1 MNRQGE
7 ASFAALVVHELRS
20 PLAAMVGAAR
30 MLRAR
35 WPELDDA
42 QRESLLALL
51 ADESG
56 RVERLLADLQ
66 DASRVAAGGFAYEFA
81 DVDPVRLVEDAA
93 AAARLA
99 AGGVSVRVRLG
110 GPLTPVRGDAGRLR
124 QALDNL
130 IGNAVRVSP
139 PGAEVEVGAESRDG
153 ALRLSVRDS
162 GPGVAVADRERI
174 FEAFEQ
180 AGNRPGAG
188 LGLHVARTIAEAHGG
203 AVELD
208 STPGGG
214 ATFALVLPAA
224 G

>member
-1 MNRQGE
+1 MSGE
-7 ASFAALVVHELRS
+7 REAGFAALVVHELRS
-20 PLAAMVGAAR
+20 PLAAMIGAAR

-42 QRESLLALL
+42 GRESLLALL

-56 RVERLLADLQ
+56 RVERLLGELQ

-81 DVDPVRLVEDAA
+81 EVDPGRLVEEAV
-93 AAARLA
+93 AAARVA
-99 AGGVSVRVRLG
+99 AGGVSVLARLDR
-110 GPLTPVRGDAGRLR
+110 PPALVRGDAGRLR

-130 IGNAVRVSP
+130 IGNAVKVSP
-139 PGAEVEVGAESRDG
+139 PGAEVEVVAESRDG
-153 ALRLSVRDS
+153 ALRISVRDS
-162 GPGVAVADRERI
+162 GLGVAAADRERI

-188 LGLHVARTIAEAHGG
+188 LGLHVARAIAEAHGG

-208 STPGGG
+208 SASGGG
-214 ATFALVLPAA
+214 ATFALVLPV
-224 G
+224 

>member
-1 MNRQGE
+1 MSAEGE
-7 ASFAALVVHELRS
+7 ARFAALVVHELRS

-56 RVERLLADLQ
+56 RVERLLGDLQ
-66 DASRVAAGGFAYEFA
+66 DASRVVAGGFAYEFA
-81 DVDPVRLVEDAA
+81 EVDVGDLVEAA
-93 AAARLA
+93 VAAARA
-99 AGGVSVRVRLG
+99 TGSDVSARLERSL
-110 GPLTPVRGDAGRLR
+110 PLVRGDADRLR

-139 PGAEVEVGAESRDG
+139 PGAEVQVGAERSDG
-153 ALRLSVRDS
+153 AVRITVTDG
-162 GPGVAVADRERI
+162 GPGVAAADRERI

-203 AVELD
+203 TVELD
-208 STPGGG
+208 SPPGEG
-214 ATFALVLPAA
+214 ATFALVLPA
-224 G
+224 

>member
-1 MNRQGE
+1 MNRQEE
-7 ASFAALVVHELRS
+7 AGFAALVVHELRS

-42 QRESLLALL
+42 KRDALLALL

-56 RVERLLADLQ
+56 RVERLLGDLQ

-81 DVDPVRLVEDAA
+81 EVDPVRLVEDAV
-93 AAARLA
+93 AAARVA
-99 AGGVSVRVRLG
+99 AGGASVRARLDE
-110 GPLTPVRGDAGRLR
+110 PLPLVRGDADRLR

-130 IGNAVRVSP
+130 IGNAVKASP
-139 PGAEVEVGAESRDG
+139 PGGEVEVGVENRDG
-153 ALRLSVRDS
+153 TVRISVMDS
-162 GPGVAVADRERI
+162 GPGVAAADRDRI

-214 ATFALVLPAA
+214 ATFALVLPI
-224 G
+224 

>member
-1 MNRQGE
+1 MSAEGE
-7 ASFAALVVHELRS
+7 ATFAALVVHELRS

-30 MLRAR
+30 MLRER

-56 RVERLLADLQ
+56 RVERLLGELQ

-81 DVDPVRLVEDAA
+81 EVDVGDLVEEAV
-93 AAARLA
+93 AAARA
-99 AGGVSVRVRLG
+99 TGSDVSARLG
-110 GPLTPVRGDAGRLR
+110 GPLPLVRGDADRLR
-124 QALDNL
+124 QALDKL

-153 ALRLSVRDS
+153 AVRISIRDS
-162 GPGVAVADRERI
+162 GPGVAAADRERI

-203 AVELD
+203 SVQLD

-214 ATFALVLPAA
+214 ATFALVLPV
-224 G
+224 

>member
-1 MNRQGE
+1 MSGEGE
-7 ASFAALVVHELRS
+7 ARFAALVVHELRS

-42 QRESLLALL
+42 RRDALLALL

-56 RVERLLADLQ
+56 RVERLLAELQ

-81 DVDPVRLVEDAA
+81 EMDVGHLVEEAV
-93 AAARLA
+93 AAARV
-99 AGGVSVRVRLG
+99 AGSGVTARLE
-110 GPLTPVRGDAGRLR
+110 GPLPLVRGDADRLR

-153 ALRLSVRDS
+153 AVRISVRDS
-162 GPGVAVADRERI
+162 GPGVAAADRERI

-203 AVELD
+203 AVELE
-208 STPGGG
+208 STLGEG
-214 ATFALVLPAA
+214 ATFALVLPV
-224 G
+224 

>member
-1 MNRQGE
+1 MRAEGE
-7 ASFAALVVHELRS
+7 ARFAALVVHELRS

-35 WPELDDA
+35 WPDLDDS

-56 RVERLLADLQ
+56 RVERLLGELQ
-66 DASRVAAGGFAYEFA
+66 DSARVAAGGFAYEFA
-81 DVDPVRLVEDAA
+81 EVDVGGLVEAA
-93 AAARLA
+93 VAAARA
-99 AGGVSVRVRLG
+99 TGSDVSARLK
-110 GPLTPVRGDAGRLR
+110 GPLPVVRGDAARLR

-139 PGAEVEVGAESRDG
+139 TGAEVGVGAASGDG
-153 ALRLSVRDS
+153 AVRITVSDS

-174 FEAFEQ
+174 FEAFQQ

-203 AVELD
+203 TVELD
-208 STPGGG
+208 STPGEG
-214 ATFALVLPAA
+214 ATFALVLPV
-224 G
+224 

>member
-1 MNRQGE
+1 MSAEGE
-7 ASFAALVVHELRS
+7 ARFAALVVHELRS

-30 MLRAR
+30 MLQAR

-42 QRESLLALL
+42 GRDALLALL
-51 ADESG
+51 ADESD
-56 RVERLLADLQ
+56 RVERLLGDLQ
-66 DASRVAAGGFAYEFA
+66 DATRVAAGGFDYEFA
-81 DVDPVRLVEDAA
+81 EVDPVRLVEDAA
-93 AAARLA
+93 TAARLA
-99 AGGVSVRVRLG
+99 AGVSVRVLVG
-110 GPLTPVRGDAGRLR
+110 GPLPPVRGDAGRLR

-153 ALRLSVRDS
+153 ALRISVRDR
-162 GPGVAVADRERI
+162 GPGVGAADRERI

-188 LGLHVARTIAEAHGG
+188 LGLHVAQAIAEAHGG

-214 ATFALVLPAA
+214 ATFALVLPVEL
-224 G
+224 

>member
-1 MNRQGE
+1 MSAEGE
-7 ASFAALVVHELRS
+7 AGFAALVVHELRS

-35 WPELDDA
+35 WPDLDDA
-42 QRESLLALL
+42 QREALLALL

-56 RVERLLADLQ
+56 RVDRLLGELQ

-81 DVDPVRLVEDAA
+81 DVDPGRLVADAV
-93 AAARLA
+93 AAARVA
-99 AGGVSVRVRLG
+99 AVGVSVRARLD
-110 GPLTPVRGDAGRLR
+110 GPPALVRGDADRLR

-130 IGNAVRVSP
+130 IGNAVKVSP
-139 PGAEVEVGAESRDG
+139 PGAEVEVVAESRDG
-153 ALRLSVRDS
+153 ALRISVRDS
-162 GPGVAVADRERI
+162 GPGVADVDRDRI

-188 LGLHVARTIAEAHGG
+188 LGLHVVRAIAEAHGG
-203 AVELD
+203 SVELE
-208 STPGGG
+208 PAPAGG
-214 ATFALVLPAA
+214 AIFALVLP

>member
-1 MNRQGE
+1 MNSERE
-7 ASFAALVVHELRS
+7 AGFAALVVHELRS

-42 QRESLLALL
+42 QRDALLALL

-56 RVERLLADLQ
+56 RVERLLAELQ

-81 DVDPVRLVEDAA
+81 EMDVGHLVEEAV
-93 AAARLA
+93 AAARV
-99 AGGVSVRVRLG
+99 AGSGVTARLE
-110 GPLTPVRGDAGRLR
+110 GPLPLVRGDADRLR

-153 ALRLSVRDS
+153 AVRISVRDT
-162 GPGVAVADRERI
+162 GPGVAAADRDRI

-180 AGNRPGAG
+180 AGSRPGAG

-203 AVELD
+203 AVELE
-208 STPGGG
+208 STPGEG
-214 ATFALVLPAA
+214 ATFALVLPVQF
-224 G
+224 

>member
-1 MNRQGE
+1 MRAEGE
-7 ASFAALVVHELRS
+7 ARFAALVVHELRS

-35 WPELDDA
+35 WPDLDDA

-56 RVERLLADLQ
+56 RVERLLGELQ
-66 DASRVAAGGFAYEFA
+66 DSARVAAGGFAYEFA
-81 DVDPVRLVEDAA
+81 EVDVGGLVEAA
-93 AAARLA
+93 VAAARATGSDVSARLERPLPAVRCDA
-99 AGGVSVRVRLG
+99 A
-110 GPLTPVRGDAGRLR
+110 RLR

-139 PGAEVEVGAESRDG
+139 PGAEVEVGAASGDG
-153 ALRLSVRDS
+153 AVRITVSDS

-174 FEAFEQ
+174 FEAFQQ

-203 AVELD
+203 TVELD
-208 STPGGG
+208 STPGEG
-214 ATFALVLPAA
+214 ATFALVLPV
-224 G
+224 

>member
-1 MNRQGE
+1 MSGGGE
-7 ASFAALVVHELRS
+7 ARFAALVVHELRS

-56 RVERLLADLQ
+56 RVERLLGDLQ

-81 DVDPVRLVEDAA
+81 EVDVGDLVEEAV
-93 AAARLA
+93 AAARA
-99 AGGVSVRVRLG
+99 TGSDVSARLE
-110 GPLTPVRGDAGRLR
+110 GPLPLVRGDADRLR

-139 PGAEVEVGAESRDG
+139 PGAEVQVGAERHDG
-153 ALRLSVRDS
+153 AVRITVTDG
-162 GPGVAVADRERI
+162 GPGVAAADRERI

-203 AVELD
+203 TVELD
-208 STPGGG
+208 STPGEG
-214 ATFALVLPAA
+214 ATFALVLPV
-224 G
+224 

>member
-1 MNRQGE
+1 MNRPQEE
-7 ASFAALVVHELRS
+7 ARFAALVVHELRS

-42 QRESLLALL
+42 QRDALLALL

-56 RVERLLADLQ
+56 RVERLLAELQ
-66 DASRVAAGGFAYEFA
+66 DSARVAAGGFAYAFA
-81 DVDPVRLVEDAA
+81 EVDVGDLVEAA
-93 AAARLA
+93 VAAARA
-99 AGGVSVRVRLG
+99 TGSDVSARLE
-110 GPLTPVRGDAGRLR
+110 GPLPLVRGDADRLR

-130 IGNAVRVSP
+130 IGNAVRVTP

-153 ALRLSVRDS
+153 AVRISVRDT
-162 GPGVAVADRERI
+162 GPGVAAADRDRI

-180 AGNRPGAG
+180 AGSRPGAG

-203 AVELD
+203 AVELE
-208 STPGGG
+208 STPGEG
-214 ATFALVLPAA
+214 ATFALVLPVQF
-224 G
+224 

>member
-1 MNRQGE
+1 VSAERE
-7 ASFAALVVHELRS
+7 ARFAALVVHELRS

-56 RVERLLADLQ
+56 RVERLLGELQ
-66 DASRVAAGGFAYEFA
+66 DASRVVGGGFAYEFA

-93 AAARLA
+93 ATARLA
-99 AGGVSVRVRLG
+99 AGGASVRVRLG
-110 GPLTPVRGDAGRLR
+110 GPLPLVRGDADRLR

-130 IGNAVRVSP
+130 IGNAVKASAS
-139 PGAEVEVGAESRDG
+139 GDTVEVRAESRDG
-153 ALRLSVRDS
+153 AVRISIRDS
-162 GPGVAVADRERI
+162 GPGVAAADRERI

-214 ATFALVLPAA
+214 ATFALVLPV
-224 G
+224 

>member
-1 MNRQGE
+1 MSGEGE
-7 ASFAALVVHELRS
+7 ARFAALVVHELRS

-42 QRESLLALL
+42 RRDALLALL

-56 RVERLLADLQ
+56 RVERLLAELQ
-66 DASRVAAGGFAYEFA
+66 DASRVAAGGFAYELA
-81 DVDPVRLVEDAA
+81 EMDVGHLVEEAV
-93 AAARLA
+93 AAARV
-99 AGGVSVRVRLG
+99 AGSGVTARLE
-110 GPLTPVRGDAGRLR
+110 GPLPLVRGDADRLR

-153 ALRLSVRDS
+153 AVRISVRDS
-162 GPGVAVADRERI
+162 GPGVAAADRERI

-203 AVELD
+203 AVELE
-208 STPGGG
+208 STLGEG
-214 ATFALVLPAA
+214 ATFALVLPV
-224 G
+224 

>member
-1 MNRQGE
+1 MNSERE
-7 ASFAALVVHELRS
+7 AGFAALVVHELRS

-42 QRESLLALL
+42 QRDALLALL

-56 RVERLLADLQ
+56 RVERLLAELQ

-81 DVDPVRLVEDAA
+81 EMDVGHLVEEAV
-93 AAARLA
+93 AAARV
-99 AGGVSVRVRLG
+99 AGSGATARLE
-110 GPLTPVRGDAGRLR
+110 GPLPLVRGDADRLR

-153 ALRLSVRDS
+153 AVRISVRDT
-162 GPGVAVADRERI
+162 GPGVAAADRDRI

-180 AGNRPGAG
+180 AGSRPGAG

-203 AVELD
+203 AVELE
-208 STPGGG
+208 STPGEG
-214 ATFALVLPAA
+214 ATFALVLPVQF
-224 G
+224 

>member
-1 MNRQGE
+1 MSAEGE
-7 ASFAALVVHELRS
+7 ATFAALVVHELRS

-30 MLRAR
+30 MLRER

-56 RVERLLADLQ
+56 RVERLLAELQ
-66 DASRVAAGGFAYEFA
+66 DASRVAAGGFAYEFVEVDVARIVA
-81 DVDPVRLVEDAA
+81 DAVAA
-93 AAARLA
+93 AGFGREGVGVTAA
-99 AGGVSVRVRLG
+99 VSGSL
-110 GPLTPVRGDAGRLR
+110 PPVRGDADRLR

-139 PGAEVEVGAESRDG
+139 PGSDVEVGAESRDG
-153 ALRLSVRDS
+153 AVRISVRDS
-162 GPGVAVADRERI
+162 GPGVGAADRERI

-203 AVELD
+203 SVQLD

-214 ATFALVLPAA
+214 ATFALVLPV
-224 G
+224 

>member
-1 MNRQGE
+1 MNHQGE

-20 PLAAMVGAAR
+20 PLAAMIGAAR

-56 RVERLLADLQ
+56 RVERLLGELQ
-66 DASRVAAGGFAYEFA
+66 DSSRVAAGGFAYEFA
-81 DVDPVRLVEDAA
+81 EMDVGHLVEEAV
-93 AAARLA
+93 AAARV
-99 AGGVSVRVRLG
+99 AGSGVSARLG
-110 GPLTPVRGDAGRLR
+110 GPLPLVRGDADRLR

-153 ALRLSVRDS
+153 AVRISVRDS
-162 GPGVAVADRERI
+162 GPGVAAADRERI

-188 LGLHVARTIAEAHGG
+188 LGLHVARTIVEAHGG
-203 AVELD
+203 ALELE
-208 STPGGG
+208 STLGEG